1 MIKFDVEIILSVTHH
16 THRELSLLK
25 IGKKHVFAN
34 LRMANIEFSHTNS
47 LQKLFIF
54 NLYSELLLLKYCFK
68 TKKLRSKKLL
78 M

>member
-1 MIKFDVEIILSVTHH
+1 MDVKIILLVIRYI
-16 THRELSLLK
+16 HRELCLLK
-25 IGKKHVFAN
+25 IGKKHLFAT
-34 LRMANIEFSHTNS
+34 LRTANIEFDRTNS

-68 TKKLRSKKLL
+68 TKKLNSKKLL